1 MRDKHVVVRA
11 AAAAGGCV
19 RGSGGDSGSEAAAAG
34 GDEGRAGWEE
44 WRAAEKN
51 KSVKKREGKKRCI
64 TRHSRPT
71 VGAVATCCYI
81 YM

>member
-44 WRAAEKN
+44 WRAAEKT
-51 KSVKKREGKKRCI
+51 KVRKKGTEKKG
-64 TRHSRPT
+64 
-71 VGAVATCCYI
+71 VLLATLVPRWESATGCYI
-81 YM
+81 